1 MQVRVKIKEV
11 LAWELPEITLEMCQA
26 LQPEVTSVEGFM
38 KELREAVV
46 VQAQDELQV
55 CTASVLWS
63 CRRCACS
70 MLRTSMV

>member
-55 CTASVLWS
+55 CTASIL
-63 CRRCACS
+63 
-70 MLRTSMV
+70 

>member
-1 MQVRVKIKEV
+1 MYGGSMQVRVKIKEV

-55 CTASVLWS
+55 CTASIL
-63 CRRCACS
+63 
-70 MLRTSMV
+70 